1 MASSTDDPTESASLS
16 GEVTGDGNAHMPVDT
31 DSADELNAADQGS
44 PPENGSEPF
53 ADAAIS
59 VNSVHAEDDRTSLK
73 EPADAEDLPD
83 PMVSERTEEVP
94 ALLEKIA
101 VSQLEEPETASTMDS
116 VQDKPDDQPIPAATV
131 QPGNSPADH
140 PAGATEL
147 KIILESLQESL
158 DNTQNIS
165 SKMDAVSND
174 TARLVNQVNNIS
186 SICEL
191 LTTEMESVS
200 SGTHT
205 KNILSKTFLTIS
217 SIIIALLLIFQVYI
231 FTSLIK
237 IQRIQNAAGTSVL
250 ENISQLNKQ
259 MAAYNS
265 NLTKALENP
274 VQQGQAQLNPAAP
287 EKAGHD
293 DPGNI
298 GTGSSNA
305 MAVLEKMNKL
315 RNGLPERKLI
325 RKETGD
331 WFIFNKKNEECIA
344 DAEAIDVLNQAY
356 KKIGRS
362 LSPAIPMPS
371 HKAICIL
378 KPDGKGGTEVVMS
391 KNFLP

>member
-1 MASSTDDPTESASLS
+1 MAISTDDPTESTSLS
-16 GEVTGDGNAHMPVDT
+16 TEVTSNGDGHMPVDT
-31 DSADELNAADQGS
+31 DSAGELDATDQGS
-44 PPENGSEPF
+44 PPENDSEPF
-53 ADAAIS
+53 DDAAFS
-59 VNSVHAEDDRTSLK
+59 VNSVHAEDDGTSLK
-73 EPADAEDLPD
+73 EPAETEDIPE
-83 PMVSERTEEVP
+83 PMVSERTEEIP
-94 ALLEKIA
+94 ALLDKTA
-101 VSQLEEPETASTMDS
+101 VSQMEESETASALDS
-116 VQDKPDDQPIPAATV
+116 VQDKPDDQTIPAAT
-131 QPGNSPADH
+131 SH

-147 KIILESLQESL
+147 KVILESLQETL

-165 SKMDAVSND
+165 SKMDAVSNNTD
-174 TARLVNQVNNIS
+174 RLANQVNNIS

-191 LTTEMESVS
+191 LAAEMESIS
-200 SGTHT
+200 SGANT
-205 KNILSKTFLTIS
+205 KTILSKTFLTIS

-237 IQRIQNAAGTSVL
+237 IQRIQNAAGSSVL

-259 MAAYNS
+259 MAVYNS

-274 VQQGQAQLNPAAP
+274 VQQGHAQLNPAAP

-298 GTGSSNA
+298 GAGPSNA
-305 MAVLEKMNKL
+305 LAVLEKMNKL
-315 RNGLPERKLI
+315 RNGLPERKMI

-331 WFIFNKKNEECIA
+331 WFIFNKKNEECIT
-344 DAEAIDVLNQAY
+344 DAEIIDVLNQAY

>member
-1 MASSTDDPTESASLS
+1 MAISTDDPTESASLS
-16 GEVTGDGNAHMPVDT
+16 SEVTGDGDGHMPVDT
-31 DSADELNAADQGS
+31 DSAGELNATDQGS

-53 ADAAIS
+53 DDAAFP

-73 EPADAEDLPD
+73 EPT
-83 PMVSERTEEVP
+83 VSERTAEVP
-94 ALLEKIA
+94 ALLDKTA
-101 VSQLEEPETASTMDS
+101 VSQLEESETASAINS
-116 VQDKPDDQPIPAATV
+116 VHDLPDEQPIPAATV
-131 QPGNSPADH
+131 EPGNNPADH
-140 PAGATEL
+140 PAGAIEL

-174 TARLVNQVNNIS
+174 TARLANQVNNIS
-186 SICEL
+186 SLCEL
-191 LTTEMESVS
+191 LAAEMESIS
-200 SGTHT
+200 SGANT
-205 KNILSKTFLTIS
+205 KTILSKTFLTIS

-237 IQRIQNAAGTSVL
+237 IQRIQNAAGSSVL

-344 DAEAIDVLNQAY
+344 DVEVIDVLNQAY

-362 LSPAIPMPS
+362 LSPVIPMPS